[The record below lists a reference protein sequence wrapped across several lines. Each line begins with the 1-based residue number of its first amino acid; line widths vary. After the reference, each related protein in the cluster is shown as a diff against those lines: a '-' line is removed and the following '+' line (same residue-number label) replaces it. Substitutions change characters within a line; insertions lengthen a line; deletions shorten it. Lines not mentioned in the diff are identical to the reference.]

1 MATRRYGFK
10 YALIREDGLCIEVR
24 DTTDYCLDPLYVPI
38 KDVSLSYL
46 LKYYHPI
53 PDSST
58 LTSFDDFQGKW
69 YYDAEF
75 TQEVAELNT

>member
-1 MATRRYGFK
+1 MATKRYGFK
-10 YALIREDGLCIEVR
+10 YATIRANGMCDGVQ
-24 DTTDYCLDPLYVPI
+24 DTTDFILRPDYIPI
-38 KDVSLSYL
+38 DDDSLPYL

-53 PDSST
+53 PET
-58 LTSFDDFQGKW
+58 VTSFDDFYGKW

>member
-10 YALIREDGLCIEVR
+10 YATIRANGMCDGVQ
-24 DTTDYCLDPLYVPI
+24 DTTNFILDPYYVPI
-38 KDVSLSYL
+38 DDDSLPYP

-53 PDSST
+53 PETVS
-58 LTSFDDFQGKW
+58 SFDDFHGKW

>member
-1 MATRRYGFK
+1 MATKRYGFK
-10 YALIREDGLCIEVR
+10 YATIRANGMCDGVQ
-24 DTTDYCLDPLYVPI
+24 DTTDFILRPDYIPI
-38 KDVSLSYL
+38 DDDSLPYL

-53 PDSST
+53 PET
-58 LTSFDDFQGKW
+58 VTSFDDFHGKW